1 MEEIKVY
8 TLTEAVN
15 ILKVTRRTLYNYIK
29 SGQLKAVKMGR
40 EWRVSHENLK
50 ALVESGTKKQ
60 K

>member
-1 MEEIKVY
+1 MEEIKIY
-8 TLTEAVN
+8 TLTEAVD

-40 EWRVSHENLK
+40 EWKITHENLK
-50 ALVESGTKKQ
+50 GFIESGTTKQ